1 MTVVSLEI
9 SGGQTQYRAL
19 EFFAGVGLARAGME
33 AANIRTVWA
42 NDYDERKFEMYAA
55 EWGAEDYLLEDVH
68 NVQGA
73 DVPTADIAWSSSP
86 CTDLSLAGK
95 RDGLRGG
102 RESSAFF
109 GFVKVLREM
118 GERRPAVVVLENVTG
133 LASSHGGDD
142 LRAVIQEF
150 NALGYVCD
158 VVALDARRFIPQSR
172 PRLFVIGS
180 MTPLKSEEDTSVLR
194 SGLEW
199 VHQEPHLETFKVPL
213 PEAPE
218 LLSTGLTQLLEELP
232 DDDARW
238 WESERVERFVE
249 SMSPVQRGRLDALVA
264 AETVSARTA
273 FRRTRQGV
281 PAWEMRVEDISG
293 CLRTA
298 RGGSSKQA
306 VAVMGNGK
314 LKVRWMTGREYSRL
328 MGAGWFHI
336 DSLRDSQVHYGFGD
350 AVAVPVVTWLSEQA
364 LVPLIELHASQ
375 RSPLRA

>member
-1 MTVVSLEI
+1 MTVIPLQRPES
-9 SGGQTQYRAL
+9 QTRYLAL

-55 EWGAEDYLLEDVH
+55 EWGVEDYLLEDVH

-73 DVPTADIAWSSSP
+73 DVPTADVAWSSSP

-109 GFVKVLREM
+109 GFTRVLREM

-142 LRAVIQEF
+142 LRAVIHEF

-158 VVALDARRFIPQSR
+158 VIALDARRFIPQSR

-180 MTPLKSEEDTSVLR
+180 MTPLGGGDDDSVLR

-199 VHQEPHLETFKVPL
+199 VHLEPDLETFKLPL
-213 PEAPE
+213 PEVPE
-218 LLSTGLTQLLEELP
+218 LLSSGLTEILEELP

-238 WESERVERFVE
+238 WDRERVERFVE
-249 SMSPVQRGRLDALVA
+249 SMSPVQRDRLDALVA

-281 PAWEMRVEDISG
+281 PVWEMRVEDISG

-306 VAVMGNGK
+306 VAVMGHGE
-314 LKVRWMTGREYSRL
+314 LKVRWMTGREYARL
-328 MGAGWFHI
+328 MGAGWFHL
-336 DSLRDSQVHYGFGD
+336 DGLRDSQVHYGFGD
-350 AVAVPVVTWLSEQA
+350 AVAVPVVTWVSEQA
-364 LVPLIELHASQ
+364 LVPLIDLHASQ
-375 RSPLRA
+375 RSRLRA